1 MKILSRRVARQ
12 TQAGSCGKGGAS
24 WPHGLFQRVRTSV
37 SVTTAPPAR
46 RKPSVTISGG
56 VGRALVRPQRLRQS
70 APQWGGRLSGRRH
83 WRPHSGRCGGHG
95 TSGTG
100 RMVAAAAAGPSA
112 GIRRGPELWRQATAT
127 SAQSAARGTRART
140 WAPTA
145 ADFRAGSGGGVCLWA
160 RPLPDFPTRVPSHC
174 SGASQPPRPQQPL
187 SRTLYARSKGLEEP
201 RDGRASLVCPLRAV
215 RGTPGHG
222 GRAGDGGPG
231 ALPRPDRPA
240 PVRVSSQQCGGGGH
254 GAQGSLGVTEVSL
267 SWCRSPP

>member
-1 MKILSRRVARQ
+1 MAPWALPASENVGQCDHRPPSQEEAERDHLGGRGESAGQAPAPAPECPAVGGPPQRTETLAPAQRTVRRPRDQWDRADGGGGGGGTVCRHSQGPGALE
-12 TQAGSCGKGGAS
+12 AGHSD
-24 WPHGLFQRVRTSV
+24 VRSV
-37 SVTTAPPAR
+37 SC
-46 RKPSVTISGG
+46 SG
-56 VGRALVRPQRLRQS
+56 V
-70 APQWGGRLSGRRH
+70 
-83 WRPHSGRCGGHG
+83 
-95 TSGTG
+95 
-100 RMVAAAAAGPSA
+100 
-112 GIRRGPELWRQATAT
+112 
-127 SAQSAARGTRART
+127 RGTRART

-187 SRTLYARSKGLEEP
+187 SRTLHARSKGLGEP

-231 ALPRPDRPA
+231 ELPRPDRPA

-267 SWCRSPP
+267 SWCWSPP